1 MSHIYIYLRDIA
13 SEKEDPIVKSF
24 KCVAWIMH
32 DKANKTAVKVS
43 NGNVGIYVS
52 LTKVSHRIGPLSYIY
67 IWQMHM
73 WESKQ

>member
-1 MSHIYIYLRDIA
+1 
-13 SEKEDPIVKSF
+13 VKSF

-32 DKANKTAVKVS
+32 NKANKTAVKVS